1 MYYMHYNYCFPEDYL
16 LRGPQTMDLLFLHF
30 STLYMFDLINRIDM
44 FSMCLL
50 SLLSLTNVLMK

>member
-1 MYYMHYNYCFPEDYL
+1 MHYNHCFPEDYL